1 MTSTSR
7 HVFHPFQQIVIPV
20 IPGVDATLTI
30 ELARQLGGEI
40 QLVGLVRVPPDSSIS
55 AEARAARQLRKRLQ
69 ALRADL
75 PNAGPARVFVAH
87 DPWVEL
93 QSALA
98 GDPVELILLEYPRA
112 CTALGKT
119 LSEIMANPVSNLAV
133 IRGPLPASP
142 LRIFTPVRGGANAVL
157 ALRFSLS
164 LHPKEIQVLNL
175 VRPNAPDSME
185 APFRGLASILPNLS
199 GVHFTR
205 EVSADPFHTIFDR
218 AASAD
223 LLVIGASSRPQAETQ
238 PAGHSADEL
247 LRNSPAATVIIRS
260 RGAQPDTWSGQEGE
274 LAGAEAISLLVDR
287 WFAENTYHANEF
299 ADLQNLMALKER
311 QGVTI
316 SLALPALNEA
326 ENVGNVI
333 RAVKNALMDNTPLL
347 DEIVL
352 IDSNSTDQTREI
364 AAGLGLPVYIHQNLL
379 PRYGARIGKGEAL
392 WKSLYVTHGDI
403 VLWIDTDIVN
413 IHPRF
418 VYGVL
423 GPLLQDPRV
432 QFVKGFYQ
440 RPLKS
445 GEVLEKGGGGRVTEL
460 TARPLLNLYYPELS
474 GVIQPLSGEY
484 GGRRKALE
492 QMHFFSRYGVE
503 IGLLIETFEKFGL
516 ASIAQVDL
524 LERVHHNQSLEA
536 LSKMSFQIHQAVMR
550 RLESRYGQHIM
561 EDVNRTMKL
570 IRFDNGNYFLE
581 VEEVAERERPPMIE
595 LPEYR
600 QKRGLS
606 SAEDRAPS
614 SDR

>member
-1 MTSTSR
+1 MIAPR
-7 HVFHPFQQIVIPV
+7 KHVFRPFQQVVVPV
-20 IPGVDATLTI
+20 LPGVDCTLTV
-30 ELARQLGGEI
+30 ELARQLGGETH
-40 QLVGLVRVPPDSSIS
+40 LVGLVRVPPELSIS
-55 AEARAARQLRKRLQ
+55 AEAATARKLRKRLQ
-69 ALRADL
+69 ALRSEL
-75 PNAGPARVFVAH
+75 PNAAVSHIYVAH
-87 DPWVEL
+87 DPWAEL
-93 QSALA
+93 QTALA
-98 GDPVELILLEYPRA
+98 GDPVELILLDYPKT
-112 CTALGKT
+112 CLALGKT
-119 LSEIMANPVSNLAV
+119 LNELMANPVCNIAI
-133 IRGPLPASP
+133 IRGPLPTGP
-142 LRIFTPVRGGANAVL
+142 LRILTPVRGGSNAVL

-164 LHPKEIQVLNL
+164 LRHEEVHVLNL
-175 VRPNAPDSME
+175 TPPNAPELTE
-185 APFRGLASILPNLS
+185 APFRGLASILPNLR
-199 GVHFTR
+199 GVHYRR
-205 EVSADPFHTIFDR
+205 EVSTDPIRTILER
-218 AASAD
+218 AANSD
-223 LLVIGASSRPQAETQ
+223 LLVLGATNRPISETQ
-238 PAGHSADEL
+238 PIGRSTEDL
-247 LRNSPAATVIIRS
+247 LQKAPGGVVILRS
-260 RGAQPDTWSGQEGE
+260 HTAQPNIWSGAEGE
-274 LAGAEAISLLVDR
+274 LAGSDAISLLVDR

-299 ADLQNLMALKER
+299 ADLER
-311 QGVTI
+311 LLEHKKKLGVTI

-326 ENVGNVI
+326 NNVGNVI
-333 RAVKNALMDNTPLL
+333 RAVKGALMDNIPLL

-364 AAGLGLPVYIHQNLL
+364 AASLGLPVHIHQKLL
-379 PRYGARIGKGEAL
+379 PNYGARVGKGEAL
-392 WKSLYVTHGDI
+392 WKSLQVTHGDI

-423 GPLLQDPRV
+423 GPLLFDPRV

-492 QMHFFSRYGVE
+492 QLHFFSRYGVE

-516 ASIAQVDL
+516 SAIAQVDL

-550 RLESRYGQHIM
+550 RLENRYGQRIL
-561 EDVNRTMKL
+561 EDVNKTMKL
-570 IRFDNGNYFLE
+570 IRFEGGNYYLE

-600 QKRGLS
+600 AEHGLS
-606 SAEDRAPS
+606 EPG
-614 SDR
+614 

>member
-1 MTSTSR
+1 
-7 HVFHPFQQIVIPV
+7 
-20 IPGVDATLTI
+20 
-30 ELARQLGGEI
+30 
-40 QLVGLVRVPPDSSIS
+40 
-55 AEARAARQLRKRLQ
+55 
-69 ALRADL
+69 
-75 PNAGPARVFVAH
+75 
-87 DPWVEL
+87 
-93 QSALA
+93 
-98 GDPVELILLEYPRA
+98 
-112 CTALGKT
+112 
-119 LSEIMANPVSNLAV
+119 
-133 IRGPLPASP
+133 
-142 LRIFTPVRGGANAVL
+142 
-157 ALRFSLS
+157 
-164 LHPKEIQVLNL
+164 
-175 VRPNAPDSME
+175 
-185 APFRGLASILPNLS
+185 
-199 GVHFTR
+199 
-205 EVSADPFHTIFDR
+205 
-218 AASAD
+218 
-223 LLVIGASSRPQAETQ
+223 
-238 PAGHSADEL
+238 
-247 LRNSPAATVIIRS
+247 
-260 RGAQPDTWSGQEGE
+260 
-274 LAGAEAISLLVDR
+274 VDR

-299 ADLQNLMALKER
+299 ADLQRLLALKEK

-333 RAVKNALMDNTPLL
+333 RAIKGALLDNVPLL

-352 IDSNSTDQTREI
+352 IDSNSADQTREI
-364 AAGLGLPVYIHQNLL
+364 AAGLGLPVYIHQKLL
-379 PRYGARIGKGEAL
+379 PEYGARIGKGEAL

-403 VLWIDTDIVN
+403 LLWIDTDIVN

-423 GPLLQDPRV
+423 GPLLQDPQV

-516 ASIAQVDL
+516 SAIAQVDL

-536 LSKMSFQIHQAVMR
+536 LSKMSFQIQQAVMR
-550 RLESRYGQHIM
+550 RLESRYGQHIL
-561 EDVNRTMKL
+561 EDVNKTMKL
-570 IRFDNGNYFLE
+570 IRFEKGNYYLE

-600 QKRGLS
+600 QCHG
-606 SAEDRAPS
+606 ATDAADRS
-614 SDR
+614 

>member
-1 MTSTSR
+1 MISPSE
-7 HVFHPFQQIVIPV
+7 HVFRPFQQIVVPIF
-20 IPGVDATLTI
+20 PGVDCSAMI

-40 QLVGLVRVPPDSSIS
+40 HLVGLVRVPAESSIS
-55 AEARAARQLRKRLQ
+55 AEARTARQLRKRLQ
-69 ALRADL
+69 ALRNEL
-75 PNAGPARVFVAH
+75 PDSTPPRVYVAH
-87 DPWVEL
+87 DPWNEL
-93 QSALA
+93 QIALA
-98 GDPVELILLEYPRA
+98 DDPIELILLEYPKA

-119 LSEIMANPVSNLAV
+119 LSDLMANPACNLAV
-133 IRGPLPASP
+133 VRGALPARP
-142 LRIFTPVRGGANAVL
+142 LRILTPVRGGANAVL

-164 LHPKEIQVLNL
+164 LQHQEVQVLNL
-175 VRPNAPDSME
+175 KAPNASDSAD
-185 APFRGLASILPNLS
+185 APFRGLARILPHLN
-199 GVHFTR
+199 GVHYQR
-205 EVSADPFHTIFDR
+205 EVSTDPIHTILDR
-218 AASAD
+218 AAAAD
-223 LLVIGASSRPQAETQ
+223 LLVIGASNRPASETQ
-238 PAGHSADEL
+238 PIGRTTEDL
-247 LRNSPAATVIIRS
+247 LRSAPGAMVVIRS
-260 RGAQPDTWSGQEGE
+260 HGEQPITWSGADGE
-274 LAGAEAISLLVDR
+274 LAGAQAISLLVDR

-299 ADLQNLMALKER
+299 ADLQRLLALKEK

-333 RAVKNALMDNTPLL
+333 RAVKGALLDNVPLL

-352 IDSNSTDQTREI
+352 IDSNSADQTREI
-364 AAGLGLPVYIHQNLL
+364 AAALGLPVYIHQKLL
-379 PRYGARIGKGEAL
+379 PEYGARIGKGEAL

-403 VLWIDTDIVN
+403 LLWIDTDIVN

-423 GPLLQDPRV
+423 GPLLQDPQV

-516 ASIAQVDL
+516 SAIAQVDL

-550 RLESRYGQHIM
+550 RLESRYSQHIL
-561 EDVNRTMKL
+561 EDVNKTMKL
-570 IRFDNGNYFLE
+570 IRFEKGNYYLE

-600 QKRGLS
+600 QCHGM
-606 SAEDRAPS
+606 SAAADRS
-614 SDR
+614 